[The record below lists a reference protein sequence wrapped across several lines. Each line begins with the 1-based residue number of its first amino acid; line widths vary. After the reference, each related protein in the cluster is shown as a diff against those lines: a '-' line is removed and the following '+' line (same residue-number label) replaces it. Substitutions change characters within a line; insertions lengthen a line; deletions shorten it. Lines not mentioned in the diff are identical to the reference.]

1 MVKFVN
7 GRQRRSTLIRIGL
20 GMTAIVVLL
29 AVMAVLPQLAHW
41 PEWPYLLLALIVAV
55 FMVNFTIPFTS
66 GDWSL
71 VNMVGLTVVLMVA
84 PLSMVGVVAVGV
96 VIGDAIRLLW
106 RRSPAYRE
114 ISRHE
119 QLGSLAFDLAEEIFN
134 MLAALGGYALFG
146 GSLPLTDLSAP
157 SLVGLLG
164 YAIGFYLSYNLL
176 LLIDVRLRGERLR
189 PYLKANRDRLIILE
203 TLPLPLAVY
212 AALLNVKLGF
222 LLYMGL
228 MVMVAGIA
236 IVVHNFGHS
245 RVNAEKRLRELSLLN
260 KVSQALRSNLNL
272 EDLLETI
279 YLQVSTVMD
288 VENFYIALYDAD
300 TDIIHFPLA
309 IQHGVFTEWAP
320 RHSAKRLTDHVIRTG
335 APLLIANDF
344 DGVIEQL
351 GLEPG
356 RNNPESW
363 LGVPL
368 VANNRV
374 AGCLAILSYTP
385 GEAFTLESQNLLTTL
400 AGQAGIAIENAE
412 IYGQIQRRA
421 AELSTLTEISATMS
435 SSLDPERVL
444 ELVCSS
450 VIRVFNAQKSA
461 IFLLSEDRRTL
472 ELARSNG
479 LTEAYLSAS
488 RTIPVEATSRVAA
501 VTTGQPVVVPNVYD
515 TGVPP
520 DVLALARAEGFGS
533 YADLPLQ
540 AQGAAIG
547 LLAVYFSE
555 PRRFRLTEIELLKT
569 FAAQGALTVTNA
581 RLFARTD
588 QALARRVE
596 QLQSLEI
603 ISRELA
609 SQLDSDQLF
618 DLILERAMQFT
629 RASVGSLHLYNAETQ
644 MLEVVAAR
652 GYPPEQSE
660 LSLHRAAPESIST
673 QVQQSGQTSL
683 VRDLSAEPPYIKAIG
698 ETRSQLSVPIKLEE
712 KTLGVVTLE
721 SSRPGRFDQDDAN
734 FVSQLAAQ
742 AAVAID
748 NAQLYRQVQDSLREQ
763 SLLYESSKAIASMF
777 DIGGI
782 LGTVAEKMTE
792 AVKAT
797 ACVISEWS
805 LEANTP
811 IVLAEYN
818 TEALSSN
825 GSTESLIAAKYPA
838 VYRRLNNQE
847 PLAIRIDDLNA
858 DPAEVALLRQL
869 GWGTVLALPLVAA
882 YHVLGYVEVY
892 DARRRDFSEAD
903 VRLSATLAGQAA
915 VAIENA
921 RLFQRVIEG
930 RDQLA
935 AVLNSTREGVLVI
948 DANSRIALANP
959 RIEEMWGLGRDEIVN
974 RPLPDLLNHPELDI
988 AEKLGFSNETLTE
1001 LLKSLSQGL
1010 AYQTS
1015 KQIYKLTTSSALRVY
1030 ERSGTP
1036 VLDEKQRMIG
1046 WVAVI
1051 RDITEEKEL
1060 EEVRDE
1066 VTAMIVH
1073 DLRSPMTSVLGA
1085 LKLIDDLVVP
1095 TDQSGI
1101 LAQAVEVSLR
1111 SSKKLLNLVDSLLDL
1126 SKLEAGKMYLE
1137 QKSLPLNAVAGS
1149 VVSDLVQTA
1158 NMQDVILINE
1168 TPTELPEVYVD
1179 QEKIERVLTN
1189 LIDNALKFT
1198 PSGGQVAVRGSLTDP
1213 ANDDGRRYVLVQV
1226 LDTGPGIPDD
1236 YRERIF
1242 DRFAQVKGRQGR
1254 RRGTGLGLTFCKL
1267 AVEAH
1272 GGRIWVDNRPE
1283 GGSAFSFTLPV
1294 AGQLPHPASL
1304 DREELS

>member
-1 MVKFVN
+1 MN
-7 GRQRRSTLIRIGL
+7 GRQKRRSTLLRIAL
-20 GMTAIVVLL
+20 GITAVLVLL
-29 AVMAVLPQLAHW
+29 ALMAAFPNLAGQPELPYA
-41 PEWPYLLLALIVAV
+41 LLALAITA
-55 FMVNFTIPFTS
+55 FMVNYTIPFTS
-66 GDWSL
+66 GDGSL
-71 VNMVGLTVVLMVA
+71 ANMVGLTVVLMIT
-84 PLSMVGVVAVGV
+84 PLSMVGVVAAGV

-114 ISRHE
+114 MPRDE
-119 QLGSLAFDLAEEIFN
+119 QIGSLAFDVAQEIFTI
-134 MLAALGGYALFG
+134 LAALGGFFLFG
-146 GSLPLTDLSAP
+146 GQPPLTEISGQ
-157 SLVGLLG
+157 SLLALAG
-164 YAIGFYLSYNLL
+164 YALGFYLSYNLL
-176 LLIDVRLRGERLR
+176 LLVDVRLRGERLR
-189 PYLKANRDRLIILE
+189 RYFKANRDRLIILE
-203 TLPLPLAVY
+203 ALPLPLAVY

-236 IVVHNFGHS
+236 VVVHNFGRS

-279 YLQVSTVMD
+279 YLQVSTVMG

-320 RHSAKRLTDHVIRTG
+320 RHSAPRLTDHVIRTG

-344 DGVIEQL
+344 DEVIEQL

-400 AGQAGIAIENAE
+400 AGQAGIAIENAD
-412 IYGQIQRRA
+412 IYGQMQRRA

-472 ELARSNG
+472 ELARANG

-488 RTIPVEATSRVAA
+488 RSIPVEVASRMAAITTS
-501 VTTGQPVVVPNVYD
+501 QPVVVPNVYD
-515 TGVPP
+515 TGVPA
-520 DVLALARAEGFGS
+520 DIVQLARAEGFGS

-547 LLAVYFSE
+547 ILAVYFSE
-555 PRRFRLTEIELLKT
+555 PRRFRITEIELLKT
-569 FAAQGALTVTNA
+569 FAAQGALAVTNA

-596 QLQSLEI
+596 QLQLLEI

-609 SQLDSDQLF
+609 SQLDPDQLF

-629 RASVGSLHLYNAETQ
+629 RASVGSLHLCNNETQ
-644 MLEVVAAR
+644 TLDVVAAR
-652 GYPPEQSE
+652 GYPPEQSD
-660 LSLHRAAPESIST
+660 LTLHRAGPGSIT
-673 QVQQSGQTSL
+673 AQVQQTGQTVL
-683 VRDLSAEPPYIKAIG
+683 ERDLSAEPPYVRPLG

-712 KTLGVVTLE
+712 KTLGVITLE
-721 SSRPGRFDQDDAN
+721 SPRPGRFDQDDAN

-748 NAQLYRQVQDSLREQ
+748 NAQLYRQVQASLREQ

-777 DIGGI
+777 DIGSI
-782 LGTVAEKMTE
+782 LGTVAEKMAD
-792 AVKAT
+792 AVGAT

-805 LEANTP
+805 LEADVP
-811 IVLAEYN
+811 ILLAEFD
-818 TEALSSN
+818 TQSASVN
-825 GSTESLIAAKYPA
+825 GSHELPAVSRYPA
-838 VYRRLNNQE
+838 AYRRLNNRE
-847 PLAIRIDDLNA
+847 PVTIRVDDLNGDA
-858 DPAEVALLRQL
+858 DEVALMRQL

-882 YHVLGYVEVY
+882 YHVLGHVEVY

-903 VRLSATLAGQAA
+903 VRLAATLAGQAA

-959 RIEEMWGLGRDEIVN
+959 RIEEMWGLERDEIVN
-974 RPLPDLLNHPELDI
+974 RSLADLLQRPELDI
-988 AEKLGFSNETLTE
+988 AEKLGFTTEALTD

-1101 LAQAVEVSLR
+1101 LAQAVEVSIR
-1111 SSKKLLNLVDSLLDL
+1111 SSKRLLNLVDSLLDL
-1126 SKLEAGKMYLE
+1126 SKLEAGRMHLE
-1137 QKSLPLNAVAGS
+1137 QKPLPLAGVAGS

-1168 TPTELPEVYVD
+1168 TSAELPEVYID

-1198 PSGGQVAVRGSLTDP
+1198 PAGGRVTVRGNLTGEV
-1213 ANDDGRRYVLVQV
+1213 NGEGLRYVLCQV

-1272 GGRIWVDNRPE
+1272 GGRIWVENRPE

-1294 AGQLPHPASL
+1294 ADFVVS
-1304 DREELS
+1304 S

>member
-1 MVKFVN
+1 VN
-7 GRQRRSTLIRIGL
+7 SRLKRSIAIRVILGL
-20 GMTAIVVLL
+20 AAVAALL
-29 AVMAVLPQLAHW
+29 AGIVAFPNLARW
-41 PEWPYLLLALIVAV
+41 PEWPYLLLALAITI
-55 FMVNFTIPFTS
+55 FMVNYTIPFTS
-66 GDWSL
+66 GDGSL
-71 VNMVGLTVVLMVA
+71 VTMVGLTVVLMA
-84 PLSMVGVVAVGV
+84 NPLSMIAVVTVGV
-96 VIGDAIRLLW
+96 VIGDVIRLLW

-114 ISRHE
+114 MSRGE
-119 QLGSLAFDLAEEIFN
+119 QLGSLALDVAQEIFS
-134 MLAALGGYALFG
+134 MLAALGGYTLFG
-146 GSLPLTDLSAP
+146 GSLPLTDIFSSQTLI
-157 SLVGLLG
+157 GLLG
-164 YAIGFYLSYNLL
+164 YAIGFYLFYNLL
-176 LLIDVRLRGERLR
+176 LLIDVRLRGEGLR
-189 PYLKANRDRLIILE
+189 RHFNANRDRLTILE
-203 TLPLPLAVY
+203 TLPLPLATY

-236 IVVHNFGHS
+236 VVVHNFGRS
-245 RVNAEKRLRELSLLN
+245 RLNAEKRLRELSLLN

-279 YLQVSTVMD
+279 YLQVSTVMS

-300 TDIIHFPLA
+300 TDIVYFPLA
-309 IQHGVFTEWAP
+309 IQYGSFTEWAP
-320 RHSAKRLTDHVIRTG
+320 RRSAKRLTDHVIRTG

-344 DGVIEQL
+344 DDVIERL

-385 GEAFTLESQNLLTTL
+385 GEAFTPESQNLLTTL

-412 IYGQIQRRA
+412 IYGQMQRRA

-450 VIRVFNAQKSA
+450 VIRVFSAQKSA
-461 IFLLSEDRRTL
+461 IFLSSEEGRTL
-472 ELARSNG
+472 ELAHANG
-479 LTEAYLSAS
+479 LTQAYLSAS
-488 RTIPVEATSRVAA
+488 RTIPMDAASRVAA
-501 VTTGQPVVVPNVYD
+501 ITTGQPVVVPNVRD
-515 TGVPP
+515 ENVPP
-520 DVLALARAEGFGS
+520 DILALAQAEGFGS
-533 YADLPLQ
+533 YAELPLQ

-555 PRRFRLTEIELLKT
+555 PHSFRITEIELLKT
-569 FAAQGALTVTNA
+569 FAAQGALAVTNA

-596 QLQSLEI
+596 QLQSLEA
-603 ISRELA
+603 ISRELS
-609 SQLDSDQLF
+609 SQLELDQLF

-629 RASVGSLHLYNAETQ
+629 RAAVGSLHLYNAEAQ
-644 MLEVVAAR
+644 ILDAVAAR
-652 GYPPEQSE
+652 GFAPEHSD
-660 LSLHRAAPESIST
+660 LSLHRAPPGSIT
-673 QVQQSGQTSL
+673 ARAQQIGQICL
-683 VRDLSAEPPYIKAIG
+683 IPDVRTDPSHTEVKAGTRPITG
-698 ETRSQLSVPIKLEE
+698 TRSQLSVPIKHED
-712 KTLGVVTLE
+712 KTLGVITLE
-721 SSRPGRFDQDDAN
+721 SPQPDKFVQDDAR

-748 NAQLYRQVQDSLREQ
+748 NAQLYRQVQESLREQ

-777 DIGGI
+777 DINSI
-782 LGTVAEKMTE
+782 LSTVAEKMAQ
-792 AVKAT
+792 AVGGT

-805 LEANTP
+805 LDANASV
-811 IVLAEYN
+811 ILAEFNSEYG
-818 TEALSSN
+818 SSN
-825 GSTESLIAAKYPA
+825 GSNEPPFVSLYPA
-838 VYRRLNNQE
+838 AYRRLSNQE
-847 PLAIRIDDLNA
+847 PMTIRVDDLDT
-858 DPAEVALLRQL
+858 DPAEVTLLREL
-869 GWGTVLALPLVAA
+869 GWGTVLALPLMAA
-882 YHVLGYVEVY
+882 YHILGHVEIY
-892 DARRRDFSEAD
+892 DTRRRDFNEAD
-903 VRLSATLAGQAA
+903 VRLAATLAGQAA

-948 DANSRIALANP
+948 DANGRIALANP
-959 RIEEMWGLGRDEIVN
+959 HLEEMWGVGREEIVG
-974 RPLPDLLNHPELDI
+974 RSVTDLLRHPDLDI
-988 AEKLGFSNETLTE
+988 VGKLGFTVEALGD
-1001 LLKSLSQGL
+1001 LFKSLSQGL
-1010 AYQTS
+1010 AYHTP
-1015 KQIYKLTTSSALRVY
+1015 KHVYKLTLLSTPRVF
-1030 ERSGTP
+1030 ERSATP

-1051 RDITEEKEL
+1051 RDVTEEKEL

-1095 TDQSGI
+1095 SDQSGI

-1126 SKLEAGKMYLE
+1126 SKLEAGKMYLD
-1137 QKSLPLNAVAGS
+1137 QKPLPLTAVAGS
-1149 VVSDLVQTA
+1149 VVGDLVQTA

-1168 TPTELPEVYVD
+1168 TSAELPRVFID

-1198 PSGGQVAVRGSLTDP
+1198 PSGGRVSVRGGLADEMNGDS
-1213 ANDDGRRYVLVQV
+1213 RRFILCQV
-1226 LDTGPGIPDD
+1226 LDSGPGIPDD

-1283 GGSAFSFTLPV
+1283 GGSVFSFTLPV
-1294 AGQLPHPASL
+1294 ADSVM
-1304 DREELS
+1304 